1 MIVLAY
7 RQTTRWLP
15 DKCGPGRRPATAP
28 GRPGERTYTS
38 GRHFDSQTL
47 LHRALL
53 HQALLH

>member
-53 HQALLH
+53 